1 MQVQKR
7 LHRGLIAVML
17 AGGVLF
23 HPIVAG
29 VDLIPDAI
37 AYLLLYVGLSCFADM
52 NGHLAE
58 ARRRFRMMLFVG
70 IGHLLSTYVVYG
82 MIEKMMQERPQEM
95 SRYEAPM
102 LVLLFS
108 FILLVLQWLFLIPAW
123 KEFFLG
129 FQTLT
134 ERFGT
139 SKEISRGAEKTRFER
154 MVTKSRVFVIVSSL
168 LSILPEASVLTSY
181 EAYKGSEI
189 FRFDWFAYVGLFRTA
204 AGVISF
210 AFGVAWLISYLQCI
224 GQIRRDSIFMKASAK
239 AYENTV
245 LPEVGMLSVRRF
257 RSVFLLFAIGSVFS
271 ASFRIND
278 RAMLP
283 GIVFSVLALIGVLLL
298 GPRVSKKRG
307 CIASSVLLAIV
318 SLTELVV
325 NHLFLTKH
333 IPEASL
339 YETDAYWRFMNLRI
353 LDAAEAIAT
362 LLLIGS
368 LLDLLYELVK
378 TYTGIDYGTKGSE
391 VLSCRATER
400 QHQAFRSRLL
410 VLFGIFFLSAAA
422 GVADAAFRLEY
433 AWIWIIGLCSSVI
446 GIWMFCSLM
455 QDLFEQIC
463 FYFRSDGV
471 NKNV

>member
-17 AGGVLF
+17 AGGMLF

-29 VDLIPDAI
+29 VDLLPDAI
-37 AYLLLYVGLSCFADM
+37 AYLLLYLGLSCFADL

-58 ARRRFRMMLFVG
+58 ARRRFRTMLFVG

-82 MIEKMMQERPQEM
+82 MIGKMMQERPQEM
-95 SRYEAPM
+95 SAYEAPM

-108 FILLVLQWLFLIPAW
+108 FAFLVLQWLFLIPAW

-129 FQTLT
+129 FQTLA

-139 SKEISRGAEKTRFER
+139 SREATAYAEKTRCER
-154 MVTKSRVFVIVSSL
+154 MIAQSRVFVVASSL
-168 LSILPEASVLTSY
+168 LSVLPEASVLTSY
-181 EAYKGSEI
+181 EAYKGSEV
-189 FRFDWFAYVGLFRTA
+189 FRFDWFAYIGLFRTA
-204 AGVISF
+204 AGAVSLL
-210 AFGVAWLISYLQCI
+210 FGIVWLIAYLKCM
-224 GQIRRDSIFMKASAK
+224 GQVRRDSIFMEESAK

-257 RSVFLLFAIGSVFS
+257 RSVFVLFAVGAVFS

-283 GIVFSVLALIGVLLL
+283 GIVFSAMALIGVLLL
-298 GPRVSKKRG
+298 GNRISKRRG
-307 CIASSVLLAIV
+307 CIAASVLLAAV
-318 SLTELVV
+318 SLTELAI
-325 NHLFLTKH
+325 NHLFLTNH

-339 YETDAYWRFMNLRI
+339 YQTDAYWLFLNVRI
-353 LDAAEAIAT
+353 LDAAEAVAT
-362 LLLIGS
+362 LLLIIA
-368 LLDLLYELVK
+368 LLDVLYELVK
-378 TYTGIDYGTKGSE
+378 TYTTVDYGTKGSE
-391 VLSCRATER
+391 ALSCRATER
-400 QHQAFRSRLL
+400 QHQAFRRRLL
-410 VLFGIFFLSAAA
+410 AVFGIFFLTAAA
-422 GVADAAFRLEY
+422 GIADAVFRLEY
-433 AWIWIIGLCSSVI
+433 AWIWIVGLCASAV
-446 GIWMFCSLM
+446 GIWTLCSLM

-463 FYFRSDGV
+463 FYFHSDGV